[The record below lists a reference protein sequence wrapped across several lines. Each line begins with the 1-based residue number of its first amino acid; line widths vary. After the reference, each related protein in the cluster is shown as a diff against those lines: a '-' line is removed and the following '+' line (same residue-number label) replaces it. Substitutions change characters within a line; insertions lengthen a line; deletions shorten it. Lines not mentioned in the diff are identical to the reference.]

1 MKIILTQKFTTSKN
15 VISKVL
21 NLFTEHVVIY
31 VYTYTGN
38 LFSLPQRIEFVSN
51 IEMFIQCQVEHWR
64 QRWRDYEELY
74 SFSIL
79 QNFIRSSLSSNWF
92 QSVNFA
98 GNPHFAAEEVRQGV
112 DGGRRTVGSWESAKV
127 QVTSPVVLVDTR
139 LHESMRAY
147 VSPRPW
153 TRTRKD
159 GWRSCDEEESH
170 RVDKV
175 GGKRGIGE
183 KKKSG
188 KVKSGVKK
196 REGERENERRRRRGP
211 VKSYP
216 KRVEQRR
223 ARGSAQLQLPFRSPR
238 LCVREDRSTVRIVSL
253 VEKATS
259 SSLLS
264 LVLFWY
270 ACACL
275 RCAITRPLILWRA
288 PTLIN
293 AKLRHRTFPRFEA
306 PRLFQR
312 GFSIST
318 VTTTL
323 PPPTMS
329 CRYIFS
335 LRRGQ
340 CSFNE
345 SLLSLNAI
353 VTFKLAILISSF
365 VMNHLATGYTGS
377 KNVSGKLSSCKL
389 SSCIT
394 ESGND

>member
-1 MKIILTQKFTTSKN
+1 MKIILTHKFTTSKN

-51 IEMFIQCQVEHWR
+51 IEMFINCQVEHWR
-64 QRWRDYEELY
+64 RRWRDYEELY

-216 KRVEQRR
+216 KSRAAEGAWQRAAAAAVSFSAFVRTRGPQHRPYRLARREGYLFVSLVSCPLLIRV
-223 ARGSAQLQLPFRSPR
+223 R
-238 LCVREDRSTVRIVSL
+238 LSTVRHHP
-253 VEKATS
+253 S
-259 SSLLS
+259 SDT
-264 LVLFWY
+264 V
-270 ACACL
+270 A
-275 RCAITRPLILWRA
+275 RA
-288 PTLIN
+288 NT
-293 AKLRHRTFPRFEA
+293 H
-306 PRLFQR
+306 
-312 GFSIST
+312 
-318 VTTTL
+318 
-323 PPPTMS
+323 
-329 CRYIFS
+329 
-335 LRRGQ
+335 
-340 CSFNE
+340 
-345 SLLSLNAI
+345 
-353 VTFKLAILISSF
+353 
-365 VMNHLATGYTGS
+365 
-377 KNVSGKLSSCKL
+377 
-389 SSCIT
+389 
-394 ESGND
+394 